1 MKKLTVLTLAFLIIG
16 LNFCPFAQN
25 IEKKDPV
32 KTENLSFDF
41 SAKWEEGNKDIL
53 EVYGSIIN
61 QGEDTVYFLTSSCQ
75 GWQFSLIYDS
85 SSFEL
90 TRTIFCN
97 FSYPQ
102 IVKIAPINQYDF
114 TAYFNSLISQTKMK
128 LGFDICL
135 IDQFYTT
142 EWQGEIN
149 KIPIFNRPS
158 EHQHIL
164 WAEEKEIK

>member
-1 MKKLTVLTLAFLIIG
+1 
-16 LNFCPFAQN
+16 
-25 IEKKDPV
+25 
-32 KTENLSFDF
+32 
-41 SAKWEEGNKDIL
+41 
-53 EVYGSIIN
+53 
-61 QGEDTVYFLTSSCQ
+61 
-75 GWQFSLIYDS
+75 
-85 SSFEL
+85 
-90 TRTIFCN
+90 
-97 FSYPQ
+97 
-102 IVKIAPINQYDF
+102 
-114 TAYFNSLISQTKMK
+114 MK